1 MNAVLE
7 VRGLHKRFGSQRAVD
22 DVSFTLLPGEVHGL
36 VGENGAGKSTVIK
49 ILSGVYRPDAG
60 EVLVDGEPVALDSP
74 RASAAAGIGV
84 IHQQPA
90 LVPSL
95 SVGENVTLGTSY
107 PTRAGIVDWKRQH
120 RRAREVLDRV
130 GLRVDVRTPLHL
142 LSVAEQQ
149 LVAIARV
156 LLERHRAIVLDEV
169 TASLTATEVQRLF
182 GLIEQLRAEGVA
194 FIYVSHRLEEVLQL
208 AQRVTVLR
216 NGRLVATRER
226 AGLDAAKLTELIIG
240 ADRELVDRRRDDAPP
255 AREPLLVAQGLTAPG
270 VRDVSLTVARGEI
283 LGLAGL
289 AGAGRTE
296 VLQCLFGAR
305 RLQAGTMTLDGR
317 PFRPRDPADAVA
329 AGLALV
335 TEDRK
340 LDGYAAEDPV
350 WQSISLPSL
359 RRFRGRTRILN
370 LRSERRFAD
379 DVARRFD
386 VRAASTASLM
396 RELSGGNQQKAILGR
411 WLSREPALLL
421 LDEPTHGV
429 DVGAKDAIAA
439 TIRDVAERGTAV
451 IVVSSELDELEALC
465 DRVLLLVEGRSV
477 GELEGAEVTTAA
489 MLETL
494 FRTPTVTEALA

>member
-1 MNAVLE
+1 VNVLE

-60 EVLVDGEPVALDSP
+60 EVLVDGRPVQLDSP
-74 RASAAAGIGV
+74 RDSAAAGIGV

-95 SVGENVTLGTSY
+95 DVGENVTLGTPY
-107 PTRAGIVDWKRQH
+107 ATRAGIVDWKAQH
-120 RRAREVLDRV
+120 QRARGVLERV
-130 GLRVDVRTPLHL
+130 GLRVDVRTPLHA

-169 TASLTATEVQRLF
+169 TASLTASEVQRLF
-182 GLIEQLRAEGVA
+182 GLIEQLRADGVA
-194 FIYVSHRLEEVLQL
+194 FVYVSHRLEEVLAL

-240 ADRELVDRRRDDAPP
+240 SGRELLDRRGGGAARA
-255 AREPLLVAQGLTAPG
+255 AGTHREPLLVARGLVAPG
-270 VRDVSLTVARGEI
+270 VHDVSLTVGRGEV

-296 VLQCLFGAR
+296 LLQCLFGVR
-305 RLQAGTMTLDGR
+305 RLRAGEMWLGGR
-317 PFRPRDPADAVA
+317 PYRPRDPADAVA

-340 LDGYAAEDPV
+340 QDGFAAEDPV
-350 WQSISLPSL
+350 WQTISLPSL
-359 RRFRGRTRILN
+359 KRFRGRTGVLS
-370 LRSERRFAD
+370 LRAERRFAD

-386 VRAASTASLM
+386 VRSASTASLM

-465 DRVLLLVEGRSV
+465 DRVLMLVEGRSV
-477 GELEGAEVTTAA
+477 GELAGPELTTSA

-494 FRTPTVTEALA
+494 FRTRAAA

>member
-1 MNAVLE
+1 VDVLE
-7 VRGLHKRFGSQRAVD
+7 VRGLCKRFGSQTAVD
-22 DVSFTLLPGEVHGL
+22 GVSFTLLPGEVHGL

-49 ILSGVYRPDAG
+49 ILSGIYRPDAG
-60 EVLVDGEPVALDSP
+60 EILVDGSPLTLDSP

-90 LVPSL
+90 LVPTL

-120 RRAREVLDRV
+120 ERAREVLDRV

-156 LLERHRAIVLDEV
+156 LLERHRTIVLDEV
-169 TASLTATEVQRLF
+169 TASLTATEVRRLF
-182 GLIEQLRAEGVA
+182 DLIEQLRADGVA

-216 NGRLVATRER
+216 NGRLVATRSR
-226 AGLDAAKLTELIIG
+226 ADLDAARLTELIIG
-240 ADRELVDRRRDDAPP
+240 ADRELVERRHDIAPAP
-255 AREPLLVAQGLTAPG
+255 REALLVARGLTAPG
-270 VRDVSLTVARGEI
+270 VDDVSLTVARGEV

-296 VLQCLFGAR
+296 LLQCLFGLR
-305 RLQAGTMTLDGR
+305 RLQAGEMLLDGR
-317 PFRPRDPADAVA
+317 PYRPRDPADAVG

-340 LDGYAAEDPV
+340 YDGFAADDPV
-350 WQSISLPSL
+350 WQAISLPSL
-359 RRFRGRTRILN
+359 RRFRGRTRVLS
-370 LRSERRFAD
+370 LRRERRFAD
-379 DVARRFD
+379 DVAHRFD
-386 VRAASTASLM
+386 VRAASTASPM

-411 WLSREPALLL
+411 WLAREPLLLL

-451 IVVSSELDELEALC
+451 IVVSSELEELEALC

-477 GELEGAEVTTAA
+477 GELAERDLTTTA
-489 MLETL
+489 MLATL
-494 FRTPTVTEALA
+494 FGTRASTEARA